1 MHAVVVN
8 VEINDPDAAR
18 KGLEELV
25 PTIKQAPG
33 FVAGY
38 WIHLD
43 DRHGISVVIFETEDQ
58 ARAGAPPAD
67 GSAAG
72 VTMTGVSVGEVLAG
86 A

>member
-18 KGLEELV
+18 KGLEDIV
-25 PTIKQAPG
+25 PTIREAPG

-38 WIHLD
+38 WVRID
-43 DRHGISVVIFETEDQ
+43 DRHGTSVVIFETEDQ
-58 ARAGAPPAD
+58 ARAGAPPA
-67 GSAAG
+67 GGTAPG
-72 VTMTGVSVGEVLAG
+72 VTMTGVSVGEVLAS

>member
-8 VEINDPDAAR
+8 VEIDDPDAAR
-18 KGLEELV
+18 KGLEDLV
-25 PTIKQAPG
+25 PTIEQAPG

-38 WIHLD
+38 WIRLD
-43 DRHGISVVIFETEDQ
+43 DRHGTSVVIFEAEDQ

-67 GSAAG
+67 GTAPG
-72 VTMTGVSVGEVLAG
+72 VKMTGVAVGEVLAS